1 MSVNIRLIEE
11 YTGNPIDIFYSPEI
25 EITDH
30 DGKKIFVTIDTLRY
44 KFKTKAEAFQAA
56 FAWFGN

>member
-1 MSVNIRLIEE
+1 MCVNIRLIEE

-25 EITDH
+25 EIVDH

-56 FAWFGN
+56 FDWS

>member
-11 YTGNPIDIFYSPEI
+11 YAGNPVDIFYSPEI

-30 DGKKIFVTIDTLRY
+30 TGKKIFVTIDTLRY
-44 KFKTKAEAFQAA
+44 KFKTKTEAFKAA
-56 FAWFGN
+56 FAWSGN